1 MKHQTQLIIVLTII
15 AVVALP
21 LFFIV
26 IPANQPIGLPLDVD
40 YLTEGDYAGN
50 FLVTDNIGK
59 VLIVDT
65 ELNVLWESDVPERF
79 CHESGLLPD
88 GNIIVADTAVGRVI
102 ELNISDPNDIVWEWD
117 PRNPADINW
126 TELAIRAGWSQKAI
140 DYVQNPKA
148 DWAHTND
155 AEWINGTK
163 LGRTYDSLM
172 ISLRN
177 FNLILEV
184 NYTDTKEVIW
194 WYGEPEDY
202 NTLNHQHNPDVRD
215 NGNVIICDSEN
226 RRIIEVNYT
235 TKEVVWKFR
244 LDFPFGELRWA
255 RDCDD
260 IGNDTYMITDSNNGR
275 VFFVDRE
282 TKTIV
287 KEFGGWYLIQPYE
300 ADYVEIDGKHWILV
314 GDSPSTAITLIDPES
329 DTFIVYGFPSIPNY
343 LRLFVGLF
351 STYYAFMFISQ
362 FLAVKDQSVIN
373 RLKKPSVYR
382 ELTYLILSIIILIFG
397 GSLYRY
403 LVEFGLWKIMD
414 NAIHNWAVS
423 GNLF

>member
-1 MKHQTQLIIVLTII
+1 MRLKHQTRLIIVLASI

-21 LFFIV
+21 VFLII

-40 YLTEGDYAGN
+40 YITDGDYAGN

-59 VLIVDT
+59 ILIVND
-65 ELNVLWESDVPERF
+65 ELEVLWETDIPERF
-79 CHESGLLPD
+79 CHEAEILPN
-88 GNIIVADTAVGRVI
+88 GNIIVADTAPGRVI
-102 ELNISDPNDIVWEWD
+102 EINISDPEEILWEWD
-117 PRNPADINW
+117 PTNPDHINW
-126 TELAIRAGWSQKAI
+126 TELALRAGWSQDAL
-140 DYVQNPKA
+140 DYVQNPSG
-148 DWAHTND
+148 DWTHTND
-155 AEWINGTK
+155 AEWVNGSR
-163 LGRTYDSLM
+163 LGRSYDSLM
-172 ISLRN
+172 ISVRN

-202 NTLNHQHNPDVRD
+202 DTLNHQHNPDIRD

-226 RRIIEVNYT
+226 RRIIEVDYD
-235 TKEVVWKFR
+235 TKEVVWRFR

-260 IGNDTYMITDSNNGR
+260 IGNGTYMITDSNNGR

-282 TKTIV
+282 TRTIV
-287 KEFGGWYLIQPYE
+287 KEFGGWYLAQPYE
-300 ADYVEIDGKHWILV
+300 SDYIEIDGKDWILV

-329 DTFIVYGFPSIPNY
+329 DSFIVYGWPGIPNY

-351 STYYAFMFISQ
+351 SIYYAFMFLSE
-362 FLAVKDQSVIN
+362 FFDVRDKKYLD

-382 ELTYLILSIIILIFG
+382 ELTYLILSLIILIYV

-403 LVEFGLWKIMD
+403 LVEFGLWEIMD
-414 NAIHNWAVS
+414 NAIHAWAI
-423 GNLF
+423 G